1 MQDNKK
7 SVTSQNP
14 PHGQTHATTKTAA
27 SNVDN
32 VATVMCEWDA
42 APVATTS
49 NGEPPPESEFE
60 SWLLAP
66 VFGDLIGV
74 GAGVGVAPISPPGG
88 VDVAVVS
95 TFRLLDDGDALE
107 EVLVV
112 VEDAEVVAGAEVLVL
127 VCSVVRDVG
136 DELELEL
143 ELLEGSLLL
152 GHSAAIPRSFWN
164 TPIIDVS
171 PTSTSAQ
178 LILMADPIFASPAK
192 HSELQVAPTLKSED
206 THPSIAVL

>member
-1 MQDNKK
+1 
-7 SVTSQNP
+7 
-14 PHGQTHATTKTAA
+14 
-27 SNVDN
+27 
-32 VATVMCEWDA
+32 VACDWGA

-66 VFGDLIGV
+66 VFGDLLGV

-95 TFRLLDDGDALE
+95 MFSPLDDGDALE
-107 EVLVV
+107 EVLVL

-127 VCSVVRDVG
+127 VWSVVRDVG

-152 GHSAAIPRSFWN
+152 GHRAAIPRSFWN

-178 LILMADPIFASPAK
+178 LVLTADPIFANPAK

-206 THPSIAVL
+206 THPSILVL

>member
-1 MQDNKK
+1 
-7 SVTSQNP
+7 
-14 PHGQTHATTKTAA
+14 
-27 SNVDN
+27 
-32 VATVMCEWDA
+32 MCEWGA

-66 VFGDLIGV
+66 VFGDLLGV

-95 TFRLLDDGDALE
+95 MFRPLDDGDTLE
-107 EVLVV
+107 EILVL

-127 VCSVVRDVG
+127 VWSVVRDVG

-143 ELLEGSLLL
+143 LEGSSLL
-152 GHSAAIPRSFWN
+152 GQSEATPMSFWN

-178 LILMADPIFASPAK
+178 PILTADPIFASPAK
-192 HSELQVAPTLKSED
+192 QPELQVAPAPKSED
-206 THPSIAVL
+206 THPLIGVL

>member
-1 MQDNKK
+1 M
-7 SVTSQNP
+7 
-14 PHGQTHATTKTAA
+14 
-27 SNVDN
+27 
-32 VATVMCEWDA
+32 VMCEWGA

-66 VFGDLIGV
+66 VFGDLLGV

-95 TFRLLDDGDALE
+95 MFRLLDDGDTLE
-107 EVLVV
+107 EVLVL

-127 VCSVVRDVG
+127 VWSVVRDVV
-136 DELELEL
+136 DEVEL
-143 ELLEGSLLL
+143 ELLEGSSLL
-152 GHSAAIPRSFWN
+152 GHSEATPISFWN

-178 LILMADPIFASPAK
+178 LVLIADPIFASPAK
-192 HSELQVAPTLKSED
+192 QPELQVAPTLKSED
-206 THPSIAVL
+206 THPLIAVV

>member
-1 MQDNKK
+1 
-7 SVTSQNP
+7 
-14 PHGQTHATTKTAA
+14 
-27 SNVDN
+27 
-32 VATVMCEWDA
+32 MCEWGA

-66 VFGDLIGV
+66 VFGDLLGV

-95 TFRLLDDGDALE
+95 MFRLLDDGDALE
-107 EVLVV
+107 DVLVLV
-112 VEDAEVVAGAEVLVL
+112 KDAVVAGAEVLVL
-127 VCSVVRDVG
+127 VWSVVRDVG
-136 DELELEL
+136 DELEL

-178 LILMADPIFASPAK
+178 LVLMADPIFASPAK
-192 HSELQVAPTLKSED
+192 QSELQVAPTLKSED